1 MPGEAWNKRA
11 GAGVEREKEQAPRF
25 TLAAL
30 VLLLVTGLAVGT
42 SQGGPPEN
50 PLKAAELSQKG
61 RKLILE
67 VKTRPEVAVSSF
79 QRFPD
84 VTQRSAAYLCAEFD
98 ALKGG
103 LTRRIC
109 IGGEK
114 DRRRFV
120 GLGLVSPSG
129 KVSGERTVPAT
140 VLRQTPHRITV
151 ALVPGDADLGP
162 DRYRWRAIYSDGGCE
177 EGAVSCG
184 YALPERSWAR
194 YRVRPV
200 DPVGCTGGNG
210 QVVRSGPSAKRRV
223 ALTFDDGPSSY
234 TPQVLSILE
243 RFRVKATFFVVGS
256 MVAAD
261 PGTARRIVAEGHEI
275 ANHSYS
281 HPILPSRSELVST
294 NGVIRKT
301 TRFRPCLFRPPYG
314 ALDSRLARDSEAER
328 MKTILWNVDTVDWR
342 TPGSGSIALTAGGA
356 SAGSIVLMH
365 DGGGPRGQTVAA
377 LPSIISS
384 LKRRGLK
391 PVTVSKL
398 LGNKTIWRPR

>member
-1 MPGEAWNKRA
+1 MQGEASNSREGT
-11 GAGVEREKEQAPRF
+11 GAVREREQAPRI

-42 SQGGPPEN
+42 SQGGPPPN

-84 VTQRSAAYLCAEFD
+84 IDQPSSAYLCAEFD
-98 ALKGG
+98 SAKGG
-103 LTRRIC
+103 STRRIC

-114 DRRRFV
+114 DRKRFV
-120 GLGLVSPSG
+120 GLSLVAPSG
-129 KVSGERTVPAT
+129 KVSGEQAVPAT
-140 VLRQTPHRITV
+140 VLRETPHRITV
-151 ALVPGDADLGP
+151 ALVPGDAGLRPGS
-162 DRYRWRAIYSDGGCE
+162 YRWRAIYSDGECAE
-177 EGAVSCG
+177 DAVSCG
-184 YALPERSWAR
+184 YALPEQSRAR
-194 YRVRPV
+194 YRIRQV

-210 QVVRSGPSAKRRV
+210 QVVRSGPSAGRRV

-234 TPQVLSILE
+234 TRQILSILE
-243 RFRVKATFFVVGS
+243 RFRAKATFFVVGS
-256 MVAAD
+256 MVRSD

-281 HPILPSRSELVST
+281 HPMLPSRSELVST
-294 NGVIRKT
+294 NGAIRKT

-314 ALDSRLARDSEAER
+314 ALDSRLARDSGAER

-342 TPGSGSIALTAGGA
+342 TPGSGSIASVGGGA
-356 SAGSIVLMH
+356 RAGSIVLMH

-384 LKRRGLK
+384 LKGRGLK

-398 LGNKTIWRPR
+398 LGNRTIWRPR